1 MKRARRLICGLAL
14 SATTAGITLAQ
25 GVPVN
30 DALRTLRAG
39 TLAVLQ
45 GRIVD
50 EAEAGNDTRTDI
62 ATLHRDQLAEIAGG
76 MSVPEGETTMRH
88 LRSASWY
95 GNQVHEQLKT
105 ISNRTEFLSEE
116 VESHRRE
123 AAKARHQHS
132 RAAERSEAD
141 DQARQL
147 AREARF
153 DALMPPMRRR

>member
-1 MKRARRLICGLAL
+1 MTSGKSLFHRFALKQKLAL
-14 SATTAGITLAQ
+14 VRKTKAVKTLQ
-25 GVPVN
+25 
-30 DALRTLRAG
+30 DELDRA
-39 TLAVLQ
+39 ANV
-45 GRIVD
+45 
-50 EAEAGNDTRTDI
+50 
-62 ATLHRDQLAEIAGG
+62 RDQLAEMAGG
-76 MSVPEGETTMRH
+76 MSVPKGETTIRH